1 MCGSCKNCTDRHLH
15 CHSKCE
21 KYLKFLAENEKK
33 KQAIRLE
40 NNLYNAEMERIKN
53 DPELCERLGIESVEE
68 EKRKAE

>member
-15 CHSKCE
+15 RHSKCE

-53 DPELCERLGIESVEE
+53 W
-68 EKRKAE
+68 RKK